1 MGEHTVRVRVTP
13 DARKESLIEI
23 KPNVLA
29 ISVKEGAERG
39 EANARVKTL
48 VARHYGV
55 NESRVRL
62 HTGHTSRSKVFN
74 IV

>member
-23 KPNVLA
+23 KANVLA
-29 ISVKEGAERG
+29 ISVKESAERN
-39 EANARVKTL
+39 EANARVRTL

-55 NESRVRL
+55 AETRVRIQ
-62 HTGHTSRSKVFN
+62 TGHTSRSKSFN